1 VKAHHKEH
9 LRVVRITDIPRA
21 EEQIKRTIDTLM
33 STQFEQDPLFDAAD
47 SFRNSIMN
55 SAVKRE
61 GGVIE
66 AAIQDAI
73 EQTDILRLLPI
84 NRKLPRIVDIVFEL
98 RDNGWLVALEIKRS
112 SQQDAKAVRQFR
124 NDLTGI
130 PAILQTSLP
139 LFPIENVRFHVVFIS
154 GKPPFREGIT
164 PDDLSRLYGLHIRSH
179 IQTARQRYSA
189 AIKQV
194 LRERGL

>member
-1 VKAHHKEH
+1 MKAEY
-9 LRVVRITDIPRA
+9 LRAVRITDIPRA
-21 EEQIKRTIDTLM
+21 EEQITRTIETL
-33 STQFEQDPLFDAAD
+33 SCSQFEQDPLFDAAD

-61 GGVIE
+61 GAVIE

-73 EQTDILRLLPI
+73 EQTEMLRLLPVD
-84 NRKLPRIVDIVFEL
+84 RRLPRIVDILFEL
-98 RDNGWLVALEIKRS
+98 RDSGWLVALEIKRS
-112 SQQDAKAVRQFR
+112 SQQDSKAVRQFR
-124 NDLTGI
+124 SDITAI
-130 PAILQTSLP
+130 PALLKTALP

-154 GKPPFREGIT
+154 GAPPFREGIT

-179 IQTARQRYSA
+179 ILTARQRYSA